1 MTSGIDDGICFVF
14 KQTTAYE
21 MRISDWSSDVCSSD
35 LPVRHVADRP
45 DDDRNRIAQP
55 RADQIDDAA
64 ETDIADGIGDLEP
77 EDDRREIAL
86 GPALLLLQRDRKS
99 TRLNSSH

>member
-1 MTSGIDDGICFVF
+1 
-14 KQTTAYE
+14 

-35 LPVRHVADRP
+35 LP

-86 GPALLLLQRDRKS
+86 GPAHLLLQRRLEDADHLAVDIVDRGGEEEQADDQPDRKS
-99 TRLNSSH
+99 VV